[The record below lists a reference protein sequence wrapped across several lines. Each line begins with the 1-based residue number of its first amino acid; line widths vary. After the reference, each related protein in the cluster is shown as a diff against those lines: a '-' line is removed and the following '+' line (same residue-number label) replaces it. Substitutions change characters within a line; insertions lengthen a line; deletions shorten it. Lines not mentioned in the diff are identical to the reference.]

1 MAVTM
6 KKTFYYNFFPTKDE
20 EIKVTK
26 AGSAKKHIS
35 CDLIEIRELDYQ
47 PRFKPKDPWHI
58 KKVVEAAEIETGI
71 LRLSWSDTLDHIF
84 RYWDVET
91 ANLVTRGKKIFVG
104 VDLSDPTRPIKLYQ
118 GENIYLQKKQDDEY
132 VYDFGLK
139 DLVVDKHF
147 KAGDLI
153 GLTWDCRY
161 GIFQTK
167 VLSKGNAARAAI
179 VLD

>member
-1 MAVTM
+1 M

-20 EIKVTK
+20 EIKVAK
-26 AGSAKKHIS
+26 AGNAKKHIS

-47 PRFKPKDPWHI
+47 PLFNRNDPWHI
-58 KKVVEAAEIETGI
+58 KKVVEAAEIKTGI
-71 LRLSWSDTLDHIF
+71 LRLSWRDTLDHIF

-91 ANLVTRGKKIFVG
+91 ANMVTRGKKIFVG
-104 VDLSDPTRPIKLYQ
+104 ILVDLSDLTRSFKPPYQ
-118 GENIYLQKKQDDEY
+118 GENIYLQKMPNERY

-147 KAGDLI
+147 KEGDLI

-167 VLSKGNAARAAI
+167 VLSRGNAARAAAV